1 MSSVSHM
8 PRTPFH
14 IPGLTGVRAFA
25 ALWVVLLHFRAN
37 IGVHDVINYD
47 WLAARGFWGV
57 DFFFV
62 LSGFILSHTYLDSL
76 REAFKRYE
84 FKPAF
89 KVFLVKRF
97 ARIYPLHVVSLALFA
112 GLLFLGQA
120 LGERFVSP
128 ERCTLV
134 TLLPNLLMI
143 HGWGVTDSLSWNYP
157 SWSISAE
164 WFAYLFVFAVFV
176 RSLASKD
183 IKAGV
188 RLIVYSW
195 LALCL
200 YNGLNG
206 GSVDDFTSFALPR
219 VAVEFLGGCVLY
231 RLAKDGFGRSLPRWS
246 LLAGISG
253 TLALSQLSSNFEF
266 LLLPLICLILLTL
279 YHGGGYGEGLI
290 ANPATVFL
298 GEISYSIYLLHPFGQ
313 IIGDAILKDSAR
325 IFSMTDGWLIL
336 SAEIIGVILLA
347 ALVYYMVERPLRG
360 LIVRWYA
367 QRTKRQNRAHP
378 SGNIA
383 QETWRLTKSS

>member
-1 MSSVSHM
+1 M

-37 IGVHDVINYD
+37 IGVHDVISFD
-47 WLAARGFWGV
+47 WLAARGYWGV

-76 REAFKRYE
+76 KDAYERSE
-84 FKPAF
+84 FKTAF

-97 ARIYPLHVVSLALFA
+97 ARIYPLHIISLMLFA

-120 LGERFVSP
+120 LDERFVSP
-128 ERCTLV
+128 ERCRLI

-188 RLIVYSW
+188 RLVVYSW

-200 YNGLNG
+200 YDGLNG

-219 VAVEFLGGCVLY
+219 VATEFLAGGVLY
-231 RLAKDGFGRSLPRWS
+231 RLAKGGFGRSLPSWS
-246 LLAGISG
+246 LLAGIAG

-279 YHGGGYGEGLI
+279 YHGDGYGEGLI
-290 ANPATVFL
+290 ANPVTVFL

-313 IIGDAILKDSAR
+313 IIGNTILKDSAH

-336 SAEIIGVILLA
+336 SAEIAGVILLA
-347 ALVYYMVERPLRG
+347 ALAYYAVERPLRG

-367 QRTKRQNRAHP
+367 QRKKQQKRIPA
-378 SGNIA
+378 SGNVA
-383 QETWRLTKSS
+383 QNTWRFTKSS